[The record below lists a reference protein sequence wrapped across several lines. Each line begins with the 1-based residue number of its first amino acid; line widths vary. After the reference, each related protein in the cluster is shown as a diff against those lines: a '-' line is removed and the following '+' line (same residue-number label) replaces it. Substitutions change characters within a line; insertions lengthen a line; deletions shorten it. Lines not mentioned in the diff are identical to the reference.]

1 MNNLDSDFFTLKDT
15 GKRFV
20 MANGMGSLFVGST
33 GLRSAQNALNTT
45 AHNLANINTAGF
57 TRQQV
62 TFSDTQYMKVDT
74 KSTTSTGTYGL
85 GVAVSEV
92 RRIRDQFID
101 SAYRAENSRLGY
113 YESQYK
119 AIEEIEDQFGEM
131 QGVTYETYLINFY
144 DSINELTKNPLST
157 VARSSLIQ
165 NATAFLDRS
174 QAIYQGLKD
183 YQTTLN
189 TEIKNKV
196 AKINDLGNTIYELN
210 KRIAKIEAAGVEDAN
225 DYRDQRDAALDELSG
240 YIEIDYYENENK
252 EVIVTAENVPF
263 VTHANV
269 TDMSTRYIQGTS
281 LVIPTWPAFERDVYK
296 AGDDYSAVAD
306 NDKGEL
312 KGLLLARG
320 SITVDSSYV
329 PIVPDSNDY
338 DLNTPEGLASY
349 DEAYNKYLEA
359 QEFYDKNIGSSAILS
374 AMAGFDHL
382 VNGIV
387 EAVNNCLCPE
397 TSVETDTAWTDGN
410 GNELQADKYLYNA
423 SSNAVLYT
431 RYGEEVQGTA
441 NGDGTYS
448 YESGEKLYT
457 DAQAANAEN
466 VDKYTYLIL
475 DMEKTDFGMDEAKT
489 VGTELFSRKG
499 TPRYITATI
508 DGETVYVR
516 NNLNETGFES
526 SYSLGNLEVNPT
538 AAQDLATI
546 PLSTIHGKEDF
557 DRAEELLDLWEEKF
571 GTLNPAQYAKSDFMT
586 YYNNFVSQFATWG
599 DVLTNYVN
607 NQQTMVDGY
616 NNQRLQTEGV
626 SSDEEL
632 EKMIKYQQA
641 YNASSRYINVISEML
656 ESLIMSLG
664 AS

>member
-1 MNNLDSDFFTLKDT
+1 
-15 GKRFV
+15 

-45 AHNLANINTAGF
+45 AHNLANINTVGY

-62 TFSDTQYMKVDT
+62 SFSDTQYMDVNT
-74 KSTTSTGTYGL
+74 KSTTSVGTYGL
-85 GVAVSEV
+85 GVAVSEI

-119 AIEEIEDQFGEM
+119 AIEEVEDQFGEM

-144 DSINELTKNPLST
+144 DSINELTKNPSST

-174 QAIYQGLKD
+174 QSIYNGLKD

-196 AKINDLGNTIYELN
+196 DRINELGNKIYDLN
-210 KRIAKIEAAGVEDAN
+210 KKIAKIEAAGVEDAN
-225 DYRDQRDAALDELSG
+225 DYRDQRDSALDELSG
-240 YIEIDYYENENK
+240 YIEIDYYESESK

-263 VTHANV
+263 VTLANV
-269 TDMSTRYIQGTS
+269 TSMSTRYIQGTS
-281 LVIPTWPAFERDVYK
+281 LVIPTWPAFDRDVYK
-296 AGDDYSAVAD
+296 SGDDYSAVSD

-320 SITVDSSYV
+320 NMVVDKSYV
-329 PIVPDSNDY
+329 PVVPDSTKY
-338 DLNTPEGLASY
+338 DLNTPEGIAEYESDY
-349 DEAYNKYLEA
+349 EKYKEA
-359 QEFYDKNIGSSAILS
+359 QEFYDRNVGSSVILT
-374 AMAGFDHL
+374 AFAGFDYL

-387 EAVNNCLCPE
+387 EAINNVLCPE
-397 TSVETDTAWTDGN
+397 KTVETTAAWTADDGS
-410 GNELQADKYLYNA
+410 ELQADIYTYNA
-423 SSNAVLYT
+423 SANSILYT
-431 RYGEEVQGTA
+431 RFGEAVQGKD

-448 YESGEKLYT
+448 YESGEKLFT
-457 DAQAANAEN
+457 DSQGLNAEN
-466 VDKYTYLIL
+466 VDKYSYVIL
-475 DMEKTDFGMDEAKT
+475 DMDKTDYGMDDDKT

-499 TPRYITATI
+499 TERYIKTTI
-508 DGETVYVR
+508 NGEITYVR
-516 NNLNETGFES
+516 NNLNETGLES
-526 SYSLGNLEVNPT
+526 AYSLGNLEINPD
-538 AAQDLATI
+538 ASQDVAKL

-557 DRAEELLDLWEEKF
+557 AKAEEMLDLWEEKF
-571 GTLNPAQYAKSDFMT
+571 GTLNPAQYAKSDYMT

-599 DVLTNYVN
+599 DVLSNYVG

-616 NNQRLQTEGV
+616 DNQRLQTEGV

-656 ESLIMSLG
+656 ETLITNLG